1 MDQVLD
7 TFRPSTRGWLLGS
20 LTGWAT
26 ILLGLAGIAA
36 TIIGIQDFG
45 AVPLI
50 LTALAL
56 AIFAFRWIGNLAVR
70 YDVTADRLIIHRGI
84 FMKSID
90 EVELYR
96 VKDCR
101 IDFSLINQMADL
113 GRITITSSDETTRG
127 TALVLHDVQRAR
139 ARREEIR
146 RLVDTA
152 RQKRRVREIDMAH
165 EDI

>member
-1 MDQVLD
+1 MDQILD
-7 TFRPSTRGWLLGS
+7 GFRPSTSGWLLGS
-20 LTGWAT
+20 LAGWGT
-26 ILLGLAGIAA
+26 ILLALAGIGA
-36 TIIGIQDFG
+36 TIVGISDFG
-45 AVPLI
+45 AVPLV
-50 LTALAL
+50 LTGLAL
-56 AIFAFRWIGNLAVR
+56 AIVAAKWIGNLAVR
-70 YDVTADRLIIHRGI
+70 YEVTAERLIVHRGI

-96 VKDCR
+96 IKDVR

-127 TALVLHDVQRAR
+127 SALVLHDVQRAR
-139 ARREEIR
+139 ARREELR